1 MYKYKKKKKIIIEVD
16 TSEALN
22 QRGPANFVK
31 GINDI
36 LPYNSRNCT
45 FISSKN
51 IYPVKRNTKTN
62 FYFIPFPQFDELIF
76 NQWINKKKINKLIL
90 GPIFVPDSWD
100 NFPNKNIWKER
111 RFSEILMQVKGIAV
125 HSKRVRNYLSKRTN
139 TINLIQKFKIIRA
152 CTNINPININPFTER
167 KIDILFFE
175 KYQDLDH
182 SQQGAQILNFF
193 DKTLKKIERLKYGN
207 YTKEKME
214 YIANN
219 TKFIIYF
226 SFFDTGAIGLKEIQ
240 NYGAFTF
247 SHQRELIIHNDTG
260 FYVPELANRK
270 DMNQAYKII
279 MKKIERITKL
289 QPNTQ
294 IIAKINQEINKC
306 QNALNDLCENI

>member
-1 MYKYKKKKKIIIEVD
+1 
-16 TSEALN
+16 
-22 QRGPANFVK
+22 
-31 GINDI
+31 
-36 LPYNSRNCT
+36 
-45 FISSKN
+45 
-51 IYPVKRNTKTN
+51 
-62 FYFIPFPQFDELIF
+62 
-76 NQWINKKKINKLIL
+76 
-90 GPIFVPDSWD
+90 
-100 NFPNKNIWKER
+100 
-111 RFSEILMQVKGIAV
+111 MQVRGIAV

-152 CTNINPININPFTER
+152 CTNINPINITPFTKR

-175 KYQDLDH
+175 KYQDLDY

-193 DKTLKKIERLKYGN
+193 NKTLKKIERLKYGN
-207 YTKEKME
+207 YTKEKIE

-240 NYGAFTF
+240 NYGVFTF

-260 FYVPELANRK
+260 FYVPELANEN
-270 DMNQAYKII
+270 DMSQAYKII
-279 MKKIERITKL
+279 MTKIENITNS